1 METAPDAGRPLRTY
15 HVLGVPLRAGSLTPG
30 GENDARAFRE
40 AELLTRLHTAEVR
53 AIDEGDLAIPS
64 YLPHHTVPPIRN
76 WPAPRIVWDLLGER
90 LTPRLRNG
98 DGVPLLIGCDCS
110 VVVGTSRALAHTGAD
125 VHVLYVDGD
134 FDDAPPDARECR
146 SAAALAVWLLTHG
159 SPFAPDPP
167 LRPEQVT
174 VIGASV
180 PSAAHDGHGT
190 ARTERERALSLA
202 DVRRLGPDAAARQ
215 ALAALPPS
223 AAIVLH
229 FDIDVLAAAEL
240 PAAYFPHA
248 EGLTLD
254 ETAALLRPLAADPR
268 LRALE
273 VAEYATLADPSRREV
288 GRLIDLLVRALA

>member
-1 METAPDAGRPLRTY
+1 METVPARPLRTY

-30 GENDARAFRE
+30 SENDARAFRE
-40 AELLTRLHTAEVR
+40 AELLTRLRTAGVR
-53 AIDEGDLAIPS
+53 AIDEGDLEIPS

-90 LTPRLRNG
+90 LAPRLRDG
-98 DGVPLLIGCDCS
+98 DGVPFLIGCDCS

-134 FDDAPPDARECR
+134 FDDAPPDASQCR
-146 SAAALAVWLLTHG
+146 SAAALAVWLLTHA

-174 VIGASV
+174 VVGASV
-180 PSAAHDGHGT
+180 PSGHNGGGAAGT
-190 ARTERERALSLA
+190 PRVRSLSLA
-202 DVRRLGPDAAARQ
+202 DVRRLGPAAAASQ
-215 ALAALPPS
+215 ALAGVPPS

-229 FDIDVLAAAEL
+229 FDIDVLAAEAL
-240 PAAYFPHA
+240 PAAYFPHRD
-248 EGLTLD
+248 GLTLD
-254 ETAALLRPLAADPR
+254 EAAALLRPLAADPR
-268 LRALE
+268 LRVLE